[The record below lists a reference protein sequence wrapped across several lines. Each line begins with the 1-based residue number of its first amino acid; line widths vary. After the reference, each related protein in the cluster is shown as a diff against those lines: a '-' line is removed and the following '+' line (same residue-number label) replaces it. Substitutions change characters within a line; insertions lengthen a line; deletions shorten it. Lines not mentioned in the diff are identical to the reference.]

1 MANERR
7 SGASRRRTKAP
18 RSSSLSQMF
27 KRGKSKGLQEF
38 KPDAREATW
47 LKTAHMTETQRL
59 RYTKWGLYIL
69 TVVMSLVLQDVMMS
83 QVRIFGATTD
93 LPVCAILLITVIE
106 GTEVGS
112 LFVLIAST
120 LYYFSGTAPG
130 AYCIG
135 LLTFLGV
142 GATLFR
148 QMYWHRSR
156 GSVVLCAAIALT
168 LYETGLLAVGV
179 FYGLTTVSRANL
191 FLLTAAYSSAVLLPM
206 YSLITKIGLI
216 GGNTWKE

>member
-7 SGASRRRTKAP
+7 NTRRQRKAP
-18 RSSSLSQMF
+18 RSSSLSQML
-27 KRGKSKGLQEF
+27 KLGKAKGLQEF

-47 LKTAHMTETQRL
+47 LKTAHMTEVQKMRL
-59 RYTKWGLYIL
+59 AKWGLYTL
-69 TVVMSLVLQDVMMS
+69 TVIMSLVLQDVIMG
-83 QVRIFGATTD
+83 QIRIFGATTD

-135 LLTFLGV
+135 LLTLLGIC
-142 GATLFR
+142 ATLFR

-156 GSVVLCAAIALT
+156 GSVVMCAAIALT
-168 LYETGLLAVGV
+168 LYEMSLFAVGL
-179 FYGLTTVSRANL
+179 FNGLTIMNRANL
-191 FLLTAAYSSAVLLPM
+191 FLLTAAYSCAVLLPM

>member
-7 SGASRRRTKAP
+7 NGASRRRRQAP
-18 RSSSLSQMF
+18 RSSSLSQML
-27 KRGKSKGLQEF
+27 KLGKAKGLQEF
-38 KPDAREATW
+38 KPDARESTW
-47 LKTAHMTETQRL
+47 LKTAHMTETQKL
-59 RYTKWGLYIL
+59 RYAKWGLYIL
-69 TVVMSLVLQDVMMS
+69 TVVMSLVLQDVLMS

-135 LLTFLGV
+135 LLTFLGT
-142 GATLFR
+142 GATRVR

-168 LYETGLLAVGV
+168 LYEMGLFAVGV
-179 FYGLTTVSRANL
+179 FNGLTIVSRANL
-191 FLLTAAYSSAVLLPM
+191 FLLTAAYSCAVLLPM